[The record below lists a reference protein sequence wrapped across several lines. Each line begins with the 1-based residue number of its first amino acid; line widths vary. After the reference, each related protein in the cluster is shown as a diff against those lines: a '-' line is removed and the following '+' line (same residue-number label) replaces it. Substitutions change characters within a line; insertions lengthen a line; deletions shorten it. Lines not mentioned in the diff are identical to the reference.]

1 MATKSKSASINAA
14 LIKGAYT
21 SARSG
26 GYQKSTFNL
35 DFSGIE
41 KALNAQAAIVE
52 QQKARME
59 EALDFQPALGK
70 VGKQDQG
77 PLLDYFSDVKNQ
89 MADIHNQMQGAD
101 QETRIKLQGELAR
114 LKQTAVT
121 ANETLTQR
129 SQISED
135 FANSIKD
142 ISGSMDPYRMEQ
154 LNKLHVEKDYTPI
167 IQDGEIAYQ
176 LSDGSVLTN
185 KEANDFKLK
194 AYDQQKKIN
203 NFANT
208 FHATGTQNKALT
220 PDTINATRQ
229 DLMKDLDKDAINS
242 LKTDKLLAGYDLIL
256 DDEREYAAINK
267 EYGTNYKVGDEL
279 TDEHERFGIAN
290 NIVTHLKSVH
300 QSGQGEYN
308 KKKEE
313 SKKDNLPRYGFG
325 EKDNIRGANGMM
337 YKYDAKQKG
346 YVEQKFDGV
355 AYVPSGVVIT
365 DADEMNQF
373 MVSPTFQLQNI

>member
-1 MATKSKSASINAA
+1 MATKKSQSISSQ

-21 SARSG
+21 SAKSG
-26 GYQKSTFNL
+26 SYQKSTFNL

-77 PLLDYFSDVKNQ
+77 PLLDYFSNVKNQ
-89 MADIHNQMQGAD
+89 MADIHTQMQGAD
-101 QETRIKLQGELAR
+101 QETRIKLQGELSR

-135 FANSIKD
+135 FSNSIKD

-176 LSDGSVLTN
+176 LPDGSVLTN

-208 FHATGTQNKALT
+208 FHTTGSQNKPIT

-229 DLMKDLDKDAINS
+229 DLMKDLDKDSINS
-242 LKTDKLLAGYDLIL
+242 LKVDSLLAGYDLVL

-279 TDEHERFGIAN
+279 TDEHERYGIAN
-290 NIVTHLKSVH
+290 NIVMQLQNVHKS
-300 QSGQGEYN
+300 GKGEYDR
-308 KKKEE
+308 KKAEN
-313 SKKDNLPRYGFG
+313 KKDNLPRFAFG
-325 EKDNIRGANGMM
+325 QKDNIRGANGMV
-337 YKYDAKQKG
+337 YKWDAKQKG

-355 AYVPSGVVIT
+355 AYVPSGTVIT

-373 MVSPTFQLQNI
+373 MVSPKFQLANI